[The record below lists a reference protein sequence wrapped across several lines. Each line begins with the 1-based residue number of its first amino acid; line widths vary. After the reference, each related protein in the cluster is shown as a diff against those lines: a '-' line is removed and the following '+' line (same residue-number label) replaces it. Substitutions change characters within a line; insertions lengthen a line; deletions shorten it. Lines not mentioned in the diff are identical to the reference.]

1 MFRKLLL
8 TSAAALMMLTISA
21 AAYADPVTLAQGQS
35 VTFTFQSANFS
46 GTSATVTYT
55 LIGNELRFTAT
66 NTSTDNTRIKGIGID
81 STPDLSV
88 GTSSFSGGLAAFSYS
103 SGGGGLGNMEA
114 ISSSAGNKT
123 LNKGQTGS
131 GVFTLSGSPAFITFD
146 AVTIHFISLPNGDSE
161 KVNGNPP
168 PNPIPE
174 PATMVL
180 LGTGLAGVASRIRKR
195 NKARKEELS

>member
-8 TSAAALMMLTISA
+8 TFAAALLTMSVSS

-35 VTFTFQSANFS
+35 VTFTFQSANFP
-46 GTSATVTYT
+46 GTTATVTYT
-55 LIGNELRFTAT
+55 LQGNQLLFTAS
-66 NTSTDNTRIKGIGID
+66 NTSTDNTRIKGIGIN
-81 STPDLSV
+81 STPNLSV
-88 GTSSFSGGLAAFSYS
+88 MTSGFTGGLSAFSFS

-114 ISSSAGNKT
+114 IASSAGNST

-131 GVFTLSGSPAFITFD
+131 GVFTLNAAPAFIIFD
-146 AVTIHFISLPNGDSE
+146 QVTIHFISLPNGDSE

-168 PNPIPE
+168 PPIPE

-180 LGTGLAGVASRIRKR
+180 LGTGLAGVAAKIRKR
-195 NKARKEELS
+195 RKARNEELS